1 MEFSFNKEP
10 GIVLIKHLSSLIPAG
25 ADMHCYF
32 ASGDSRLYRADY
44 KNSELLIKEVKD
56 DDDLLNVTDIRKPKK
71 IQYNW
76 EMDPEAL
83 LNVTKSGQ
91 KNIQFSILQEDD
103 HLVLSMRFLS
113 QYDAQNDVIYVFF
126 RSGLGIFGI
135 ETSRINLNAEN
146 KTLIANILYKSC
158 TSVITQAYNDRD
170 TFRNFTIKTRSAI
183 DSVKI
188 YKDKLK
194 QLSNEHH
201 KNMIVLARN
210 FISGLS
216 ESYGCSFEFTD
227 ECIESLK
234 NFSSDLQRLQSIV
247 ENAAVYA
254 YNLNSASGSPIITI
268 EEEYLQFTV
277 SDIISTKSEN
287 SLKKKITDAEDIY
300 KTEIYLNNLEN
311 AVKRCIAN
319 KEKPTGENVAVYM
332 EPARTSASITIYL
345 KKYSSDINTILDSDH
360 LKFSQSRKHFKPL
373 QNVILD
379 SKLARHTG

>member
-1 MEFSFNKEP
+1 M
-10 GIVLIKHLSSLIPAG
+10 
-25 ADMHCYF
+25 
-32 ASGDSRLYRADY
+32 YRADY

-360 LKFSQSRKHFKPL
+360 SKFSQSRKHFKPL